1 MINNRMNRM
10 RQTLYNPDNE
20 NMGQIPQ
27 RPSRPDNNVKNL
39 QKKLQKVSFALVE
52 VILYLDAYPNCEKA
66 KKYYKELTA
75 ERHALIQSLAQLGI
89 PMSAL
94 NISNGEWTWTK
105 GPWPWEYEANV

>member
-10 RQTLYNPDNE
+10 RQTLYNPEKE
-20 NMGQIPQ
+20 NMGQISQ

-66 KKYYKELTA
+66 KKYDLLLVPSDSFGFPGYVRLSYCVSTEMIERSLPSFRKLA
-75 ERHALIQSLAQLGI
+75 EEYNLI
-89 PMSAL
+89 
-94 NISNGEWTWTK
+94 
-105 GPWPWEYEANV
+105 

>member
-1 MINNRMNRM
+1 MINNRMSRM
-10 RQTLYNPDNE
+10 RQTLYNPDNG
-20 NMGQIPQ
+20 NMGQSPQ
-27 RPSRPDNNVKNL
+27 RPNNNVKNL

-75 ERHALIQSLAQLGI
+75 ERHALIQGLAEAGV
-89 PMSAL
+89 PMSAMNL
-94 NISNGEWTWTK
+94 NNGEWVWTK